1 MSVGSHLNINNGG
14 IRPFFLCLIVV
25 NALLFPCAS
34 GLTTNKR
41 IQIGPLL
48 STCIDACQRG
58 CQEIRKVQA
67 ARENSDNQELRS
79 EVVLKDPKDPKSA
92 LTEADTAAQR
102 AIVGS
107 LRAEWCGGE
116 GDDKADLLKIIGEE
130 DDDEELAKSL
140 AKATFEALD
149 RDRFVD
155 EIPSDDSDEGG
166 IDAKRVTIFVDPLDG
181 TREFVEER
189 LENCQVLV
197 GIAIDGEAVAG
208 AVGLPFPQG
217 NLETDPTIIYG
228 LDGLGTGVVGTTL
241 TRGPFPLERYTD
253 GLKYPRPHHATGDA
267 KIEVMEAC
275 RRGAIEGLGG
285 SIVTYGG
292 AGNKILAAALGEVT
306 CTIQHRIGGAWDLC
320 APEAILKAMGGKMT
334 DLFGEELE
342 IYRDDAPPNC
352 NERGYLATPPGSGEG
367 FHEALAAKM
376 MSMPEVQEYRE
387 KVEKM

>member
-1 MSVGSHLNINNGG
+1 MKVGKIPPILSY
-14 IRPFFLCLIVV
+14 LIVLQ
-25 NALLFPCAS
+25 ASLLPCAS
-34 GLTTNKR
+34 GLTSNNR
-41 IQIGPLL
+41 VQIGPLL
-48 STCIDACQRG
+48 STCVDACLRG
-58 CQEIRKVQA
+58 CHEIRKVQA
-67 ARENSDNQELRS
+67 ARESSGKNELQEG
-79 EVVLKDPKDPKSA
+79 VVLKDPTDPKSA
-92 LTEADTAAQR
+92 LTVADTAAQH

-107 LRAEWCGGE
+107 LRAEWFE
-116 GDDKADLLKIIGEE
+116 DEDGDNTLKIVGEE

-140 AKATFEALD
+140 TETTFEALD

-155 EIPSDDSDEGG
+155 DIPSDESGGDG
-166 IDAKRVTIFVDPLDG
+166 IDANRVTIFVDPLDG
-181 TREFVEER
+181 TREFVEGR

-197 GIAIDGEAVAG
+197 GIAIDGEAMAG
-208 AVGLPFPQG
+208 AIGMPFPQG

-228 LDGLGTGVVGTTL
+228 LDGMGTGVVGATL
-241 TRGPFPLERYTD
+241 TRGPFPLERHTD
-253 GLKYPRPHHATGDA
+253 GAKYPRPHHATGDY
-267 KIEVMEAC
+267 KGEIMEAC

-306 CTIQHRIGGAWDLC
+306 CSIQHRIGGAWDLC

-334 DLFGEELE
+334 DLFGEELA

-376 MSMPEVQEYRE
+376 VSLPEVQKYKEE
-387 KVEKM
+387 VEKM